1 MGVAVVWVTGWAFE
15 YWVWRI
21 RIGRLIV

>member
-21 RIGRLIV
+21 RIGRLI

>member
-21 RIGRLIV
+21 RIGRL